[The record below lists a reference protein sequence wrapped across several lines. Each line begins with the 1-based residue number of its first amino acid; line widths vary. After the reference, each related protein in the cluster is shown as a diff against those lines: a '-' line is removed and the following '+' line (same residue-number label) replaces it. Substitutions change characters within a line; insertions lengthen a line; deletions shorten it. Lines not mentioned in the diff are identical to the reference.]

1 MCGISGLWQQRSRS
15 GDKSLEQCALQMA
28 DRLQHRGPDDFGVW
42 ADHDRGLA
50 LSHRRLSIIDL
61 SPQGHQPMV
70 SACGRYVVVFN
81 GEIYNFLEIKK
92 DLESRAYPFK
102 GHSDTEVLL
111 AAVSIWGVAAAVQRF
126 NGMFAIAIWDRE
138 QRQLHL
144 VRDRL
149 GQKPLFFG
157 WIGGGFAF
165 ASELKALRV
174 VPGFSGRLD
183 RRAIGR
189 YLQSGYVPSPDCIY
203 EGVHKL
209 PAGHILS
216 IDETQASEPTD
227 LRTLQTPYW
236 SVADYAQ
243 NAIRKPFQGT
253 AEEAVDA
260 LNIELQK
267 ATASRMIS
275 DVSLGAFLSGGI
287 DSSLIVAL
295 MQAQS
300 QTPIKSYA
308 LGFGEHGAGE
318 TAYAKAIAD
327 HLGTE
332 HTELHITGQEA
343 IDTVPNIPQIV
354 DEPMA
359 DFAQVPNYLIAKHAR
374 PHIKVALTGDGGDE
388 FFCGYSRFYRTPK
401 RWHRLQ
407 RLPLPVRR
415 LMARAQAKM
424 LRSDDVRDRKGT
436 SLLRLQAS
444 SLDELYFYG
453 MCHWLPSDPL
463 LADGAIEID
472 SQVTDARRWSGI
484 RNPIER
490 LLLIDQIYYLCDV
503 ILTKVDRTSMASG
516 LEVRSPLL
524 DYHVAQWSWHLPL
537 DMKFRDG
544 KGKWIL
550 RELLARYMPR
560 ELYERPKQG
569 FGAPIGQWLSGPLR
583 EWAEDLLSA
592 ERLHRQGLLNPGMV
606 RRVWQAQRVE
616 SRAWQKKMWCIL
628 MLQAW
633 LNAEQA

>member
-1 MCGISGLWQQRSRS
+1 MCGISGLWQTRAQS
-15 GDKSLEQCALQMA
+15 GGNSLEQYALDMA
-28 DRLQHRGPDDFGVW
+28 QRLEHRGPDDFGVW
-42 ADHDRGLA
+42 ADADRGIA

-61 SPQGHQPMV
+61 SPHGHQPMV

-81 GEIYNFLEIKK
+81 GEIYNFREIRQ
-92 DLESRAYPFK
+92 DLEAHNYPFN

-111 AAVSIWGVAAAVQRF
+111 AAVSIWGMTEAVQRF
-126 NGMFAIAIWDRE
+126 NGMFALAVWDRE
-138 QRQLHL
+138 KRQLQL

-157 WIGGGFAF
+157 WIGQSFAF

-174 VPGFSGRLD
+174 VPGFSGALD
-183 RRAIGR
+183 QQAIGR
-189 YLQSGYVPSPDCIY
+189 YLQLGYVPSPDCIY
-203 EGVHKL
+203 DGIHKL
-209 PAGHILS
+209 PAGHILT
-216 IDETQASEPTD
+216 IDARQASQPTD
-227 LRTLQTPYW
+227 VARLQAPYW
-236 SVADYAQ
+236 SMADYAQ
-243 NAIRKPFQGT
+243 RAVHTPFTGDP
-253 AEEAVDA
+253 EEAVDA
-260 LNIELQK
+260 LNRELHK
-267 ATASRMIS
+267 ATAYRMVS

-287 DSSLIVAL
+287 DSSLIVSL

-300 QTPIKSYA
+300 DQPIHTYA
-308 LGFGEHGAGE
+308 LGFGEHGVGE

-327 HLGTE
+327 HLGTR

-343 IDTVPNIPQIV
+343 IDTVPQIPQIV

-401 RWHRLQ
+401 RWRKLQ
-407 RLPLPVRR
+407 RLPPAARR
-415 LMARAQAKM
+415 VAARVQAAM
-424 LRSDDVRDRKGT
+424 LRSEDARDRKGK
-436 SLLRLQAS
+436 SVLRLEAQ

-453 MCHWLPSDPL
+453 MCHWLRSDPL
-463 LADGAIEID
+463 LRDQALQIDPQFTDGNKWPE
-472 SQVTDARRWSGI
+472 I
-484 RNPIER
+484 RNPVER

-537 DMKFRDG
+537 EMKYRDG
-544 KGKWIL
+544 KDKWIL

-569 FGAPIGQWLSGPLR
+569 FGAPIGQWLAGPLR
-583 EWAEDLLSA
+583 EWSEDLLSA
-592 ERLHRQGLLNPGMV
+592 ERLDRQGLLNTDLV
-606 RRVWQAQRVE
+606 RGVWHSQRIDRR
-616 SRAWQKKMWCIL
+616 SWQKKMWAIL

-633 LNAEQA
+633 LDAEQA